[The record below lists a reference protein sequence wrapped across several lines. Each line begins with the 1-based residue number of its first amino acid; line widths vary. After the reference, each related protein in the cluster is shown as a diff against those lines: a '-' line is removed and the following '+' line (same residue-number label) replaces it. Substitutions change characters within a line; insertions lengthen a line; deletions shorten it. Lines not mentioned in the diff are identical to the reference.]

1 MLLTRLPRH
10 IADLSSYQVSWR
22 GSLPRQCRFCRASAR
37 SRHIA
42 RPQPAAFRLLQRPP
56 HRPEPSAAAIWA
68 PLARF
73 IAIEERIGD
82 WASRRKAT
90 AFAYEFVRFGI
101 KQAWACL
108 FGGAMVA
115 LIVGTYLWYPRDAM
129 LGRYDFMFLAALA
142 IQVANADASSSRR
155 WEEAKVILVYHVVGT
170 IMEVFKTD
178 VGSWVYPEA
187 SIFRIGGVPL
197 FSGFMYAAIGSYI
210 ARCWRL
216 FDFRFLH
223 HPPLWAVYLLGLA
236 IYVNFYTHHYTFDIR
251 YLLFAAAALLFG
263 RTWIYYKVWHVHR
276 RMPLLLGLG
285 LVSRV
290 HLDCRESRHRHQDLA
305 LSAPGARLV
314 GGLVRQARIVV
325 PAADHQLRAGCGDQP
340 AGCDQAGRRL
350 ISARRFSRRT
360 IISSTSRAPSRSVRR
375 RLRR

>member
-1 MLLTRLPRH
+1 M
-10 IADLSSYQVSWR
+10 
-22 GSLPRQCRFCRASAR
+22 
-37 SRHIA
+37 
-42 RPQPAAFRLLQRPP
+42 LQRPP

-73 IAIEERIGD
+73 IAVEERIGD
-82 WASRRKAT
+82 WASRGGRAR

-115 LIVGTYLWYPRDAM
+115 LIVGTYLWYPRGAA

-142 IQVANADASSSRR
+142 IQVAMLSFKLET

-170 IMEVFKTD
+170 IMEVFKTE
-178 VGSWVYPEA
+178 VGSWIYPEA

-223 HPPLWAVYLLGLA
+223 HPPLWAVYLLALA
-236 IYVNFYTHHYTFDIR
+236 IYVNFFTHHYMFDIR
-251 YLLFAAAALLFG
+251 YLLFAAAALIFG

-285 LVSRV
+285 LVSLFIWIAENLGTVTRTW
-290 HLDCRESRHRHQDLA
+290 LYPHQVFGW
-305 LSAPGARLV
+305 SAVSFGKL
-314 GGLVRQARIVV
+314 GSWFL
-325 PAADHQLRAGCGDQP
+325 L
-340 AGCDQAGRRL
+340 L
-350 ISARRFSRRT
+350 
-360 IISSTSRAPSRSVRR
+360 IISYALVAAINRPVAIKPGEP
-375 RLRR
+375 

>member
-1 MLLTRLPRH
+1 LRLQPS
-10 IADLSSYQVSWR
+10 DL
-22 GSLPRQCRFCRASAR
+22 
-37 SRHIA
+37 
-42 RPQPAAFRLLQRPP
+42 RLLQRPS
-56 HRPEPSAAAIWA
+56 HRPQPSAAAIWA

-142 IQVANADASSSRR
+142 IQVAMLTFKLETL
-155 WEEAKVILVYHVVGT
+155 EEAKVILVYHVVGT

-178 VGSWVYPEA
+178 VGSWIYPEA

-223 HPPLWAVYLLGLA
+223 HPPLWSVYLLGFA
-236 IYVNFYTHHYTFDIR
+236 IYINFYSHHYTFDIR
-251 YLLFAAAALLFG
+251 YLLFAAAALIFG

-285 LVSRV
+285 LVAVFIWIAENLGTVTRTW
-290 HLDCRESRHRHQDLA
+290 LYPHQA
-305 LSAPGARLV
+305 LGWSAVSFGKL
-314 GGLVRQARIVV
+314 GSWFL
-325 PAADHQLRAGCGDQP
+325 L
-340 AGCDQAGRRL
+340 L
-350 ISARRFSRRT
+350 
-360 IISSTSRAPSRSVRR
+360 IISYALVAAINRPVAIKPGDS
-375 RLRR
+375 